1 VITLYARVAG
11 ARWLEEH
18 PDILI
23 AQAIILDHTNLEN
36 VAQYE
41 RRLTERDD
49 RYPGDLRPV

>member
-1 VITLYARVAG
+1 MITLYARVAG